1 MTAMRTGV
9 YAVLAVVVGVM
20 LVGMLPGQLSNLAAP
35 AMVQT
40 VNFQSTAHES
50 TTNLTS
56 TTGDVAI
63 VGRGF
68 SNSSGPFISNIPDN
82 STKFTI
88 APSPITA
95 ASTASTAATG
105 TTTAADAA
113 AAAAQAEL
121 KTNAASKAETADRS
135 YNPYAD
141 LGYYAMWGV
150 GLVAALGV
158 YFVSKR
164 MLG

>member
-1 MTAMRTGV
+1 MRTGV

-56 TTGDVAI
+56 TTGDVAV

-88 APSPITA
+88 APSSIKTA
-95 ASTASTAATG
+95 SNASTAATQAS
-105 TTTAADAA
+105 TAANAA
-113 AAAAQAEL
+113 ATAAQAGS
-121 KTNAASKAETADRS
+121 KTDTASIAETTDRS
-135 YNPYAD
+135 YNLYAD

-150 GLVAALGV
+150 GLMAALGI